1 MTKNRDLLAEA
12 LDDLNELVRIKELL
26 KIISEE
32 CSKPKKDWNQER
44 VILLVE
50 LYISR
55 NNCHLEDLEIRIERA
70 VAEIAKKPP
79 KKQGMTIVPQKEVEA
94 A

>member
-12 LDDLNELVRIKELL
+12 LDDLHELVRIKELL
-26 KIISEE
+26 EIISEE
-32 CSKPKKDWNQER
+32 CSKPKKAWNQER
-44 VILLVE
+44 VILLIE

-55 NNCHLEDLEIRIERA
+55 NNCHLEDLEIGIERA
-70 VAEIAKKPP
+70 VAEIAKKPQ